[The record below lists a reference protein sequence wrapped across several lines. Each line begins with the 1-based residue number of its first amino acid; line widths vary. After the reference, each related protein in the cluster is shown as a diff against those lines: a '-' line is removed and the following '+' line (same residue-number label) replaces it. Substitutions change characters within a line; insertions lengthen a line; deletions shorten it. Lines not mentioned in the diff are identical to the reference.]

1 MPSIHLPELEAS
13 QLLFDE
19 RETREILRFFWPS
32 RTRDINTMAT
42 VDDEVRKFGQ
52 GLLIAAIDSSYAMG
66 FVHIL
71 FDVLRNGRPGFA
83 GLKSMGR
90 KLATR
95 YVAHWWK
102 YTRPNDLMSV
112 QIYEAVRG
120 KLADNFVSVIAILMA
135 ERSSAKAAA
144 AFAQARRVPLYVSP
158 LQGDCSYWS

>member
-112 QIYEAVRG
+112 QIYENVRST
-120 KLADNFVSVIAILMA
+120 LELNFKSVIQLLLA
-135 ERSSAKAAA
+135 EHSAAKAAA
-144 AFAQARRVPLYVSP
+144 VFAQLRRTPLHIHALS
-158 LQGDCSYWS
+158 GDRSYWS